1 MDGSPSQLAGKKA
14 VLAATAGVL
23 AENAREMSSELRRSQ
38 ISLIAFPALARY
50 SR

>member
-1 MDGSPSQLAGKKA
+1 MGGSPSQLAGKKA
-14 VLAATAGVL
+14 VLAVT